1 MEGGG
6 AAIPVENPVDSEE
19 FKGILIVVPIG
30 PPTKRPKI
38 DPAPMRRR
46 KPPRTREWK
55 RRDKVSACTST
66 NFPWETVFL
75 WLFSMSPRSLVLL
88 QMVDKNL
95 RGLLAQEQ
103 TVWGRVFRRYLH
115 GYTAYLSTKVP
126 SLRYPGLNLYKNG
139 LTGIP
144 MHMGKIRTDVDGASL
159 PPEFDKVF
167 CDYVRKAFALKCV
180 DRCGLCGCRHRH
192 DAYWSLGM
200 RVCQLCMAENT
211 VSSWELVSTYGVH
224 YFDIIREIT
233 GKVFYFSANVTA
245 KQPSMSFHSAQR
257 QLANTRATLIMFWRP
272 HLAKVLDLPALY
284 QEQKRRRAGVEVLC
298 AVLRRSRVYGLR
310 RQHAKHPLR
319 SPDCL
324 VLRLFAEERK
334 RICSPYTGKWDV
346 NSAHVNPGDGAWAFW
361 ERPVCGKS
369 RHSLRHG
376 EPIHALATH
385 LAQWEDV
392 PV

>member
-1 MEGGG
+1 MEGEG
-6 AAIPVENPVDSEE
+6 PPDLVEE
-19 FKGILIVVPIG
+19 PIG
-30 PPTKRPKI
+30 ATGDVVRVVDARPAKRLKP

-75 WLFSMSPRSLVLL
+75 WLFSKSPRSLVML

-103 TVWGRVFRRYLH
+103 TMWVRVYRRYLMSL
-115 GYTAYLSTKVP
+115 TAYLTTKVP
-126 SLRYPGLNLYKNG
+126 SPQYPGLSLYKNG

-144 MHMGKIRTDVDGASL
+144 VHMGKIRTDVDGAARSLRL
-159 PPEFDKVF
+159 PPEFDKAF
-167 CDYVRKAFALKCV
+167 SDYVRKAFALKCV

-192 DAYWSLGM
+192 NAYWSLGM

-211 VSSWELVSTYGVH
+211 LSNWELFKVYGVH
-224 YFDIIREIT
+224 YYDIMREIT
-233 GKVFYFSANVTA
+233 GKVFCFSAPVA
-245 KQPSMSFHSAQR
+245 VKQHCAHL
-257 QLANTRATLIMFWRP
+257 QLATSKATPIMFWFP
-272 HLAKVLDLPALY
+272 HLEKVLGMPALY
-284 QEQKRRRAGVEVLC
+284 QEQKRRLAAAEVLC

-310 RQHAKHPLR
+310 RKHAKHPLR

-324 VLRLFAEERK
+324 VMRIFNEERK
-334 RICSPYTGKWDV
+334 RVVSPYSGRWDV
-346 NSAHVNPGDGAWAFW
+346 CSAYVNPGDGAWAFW

-376 EPIHALATH
+376 EPVQDLAAH
-385 LAQWEDV
+385 LAKWEDV
-392 PV
+392 GV